1 MAYIKGIYVQDIYKN
16 DSNGYIVGLMRVKD
30 SSEKDFIN
38 KVITFTGIFVDLR
51 VRTNYTFEGE
61 FQEHNKYGRQ
71 FAVTSYEIAMPT
83 DEEEL
88 IDFLSSDLFPIG
100 EKTAE
105 KIVDKFG
112 KAAIN
117 VISENPE
124 VLLEIPRLGREKI
137 NKIISV
143 LEDYQTTSHIVID
156 LSKMGFSTKNA
167 ITLLKKY
174 GKKVM
179 DIINNNIYD
188 VNGDIDI
195 TFLDLDNIA
204 RNNGYLENDERRLC
218 ALVIYYMNVITFNS
232 GDTYSYFDE
241 IYDVLKDNCKS
252 LEREELEYILLKL
265 YKRKKIKK
273 LNDRYYLSELY
284 DAEKYIVERVK
295 YLNEI
300 ERRKLPKLEKK
311 IKELEDVN
319 GIIYDESQR
328 DAISKAINNN
338 LTIITGGPGTGKTTI
353 VKCIVSLLLDIY
365 KIDKSKIA
373 MLAPTGR
380 ASRKLMSTVGIGAST
395 IHRYLKW
402 DKENNTF
409 QINELNPNTEEYII
423 VDESSMIDTMLMAY
437 LFRGTTKNAKF
448 IFVGDYYQLPSVS
461 QGQVLKDLI
470 DSECLD
476 VIKLNRLYRQ
486 SEGSYIINLAHEIKE
501 KSLSGSLMDKKD
513 DYNFIECSTSDVLSV
528 VKDIVIKAIDKGYNE
543 ESIQVLA
550 PIYKSGVGI
559 DSLNKILKDVMNPA
573 SPKKNEYVSGETIY
587 REGDKILQL
596 VNDYDNNISNGDI
609 GYIKS
614 ILTDKKTKKTQM
626 IIDYDGT
633 IVTYTPK
640 DFNNITLG
648 YAISV
653 HKSQGGEFKLVIMP
667 FVPSYRRMLY
677 NKLVYTGITR
687 AKEKLILVGSI
698 DSFQE
703 GVINDLPD
711 NRKTSLKE
719 FLINEYNH

>member
-1 MAYIKGIYVQDIYKN
+1 MSYIKGIYVQEIYKN
-16 DSNGYIVGLMRVKD
+16 NDNGYIVGLMRVKE
-30 SSEKDFIN
+30 SNEKEFNN
-38 KVITFTGIFVDLR
+38 KVITFTGMFVDLR
-51 VRTNYTFEGE
+51 LRTNYTFEGD
-61 FQEHNKYGRQ
+61 FQEHNRYGRQ
-71 FAVTSYEIAMPT
+71 FAVSSYEIAMPT

-88 IDFLSSDLFPIG
+88 IEFLSSDLFPIG

-112 KAAIN
+112 KDAIN
-117 VISENPE
+117 IITENPE
-124 VLLEIPRLGREKI
+124 ALLEIPRLGREKI
-137 NKIISV
+137 NKIIKV
-143 LEDYQTTSHIVID
+143 LEDYQSTSHIVID

-179 DIINNNIYD
+179 DVVNNNIYD

-195 TFLDLDNIA
+195 SFLDLDNIA
-204 RNNGYLENDERRLC
+204 RNNGYEETDERRLC
-218 ALVIYYMNVITFNS
+218 ALVIYYMNVITFNN

-241 IYDVLKDNCKS
+241 IYEVLKDNCQS
-252 LEREELEYILLKL
+252 LTREELEYILLKL
-265 YKRKKIKK
+265 YKRRKIKK
-273 LNDRYYLSELY
+273 LNDRYYLTELY
-284 DAEKYIVERVK
+284 DAEKCIVERVK
-295 YLNEI
+295 YLNDS

-319 GIIYDESQR
+319 GITYDESQK

-365 KIDKSKIA
+365 RIDKSKIA

-409 QINELNPNTEEYII
+409 QINELNPNNEEYII
-423 VDESSMIDTMLMAY
+423 IDESSMIDTMLLAS

-486 SEGSYIINLAHEIKE
+486 TEGSYIINLAHEIKE
-501 KSLSGSLMDKKD
+501 KQLTNNILDKKD
-513 DYNFIECSTSDVLSV
+513 DYNFIECHTSEVLNI
-528 VKDIVIKAIDKGYNE
+528 VKDIVVKALDKGYNE
-543 ESIQVLA
+543 ETIQILA
-550 PIYKSGVGI
+550 PLYKTSVGI
-559 DSLNKILKDVMNPA
+559 DSLNKVLKDVMNPP
-573 SPKKNEYVSGETIY
+573 SPKKNEYTSGETIY

-633 IVTYTPK
+633 VVTYTPK

-667 FVPSYRRMLY
+667 FVPSYKRMLY

-687 AKEKLILVGSI
+687 AKEKLILVGNL
-698 DSFQE
+698 DSFEE
-703 GVINDLPD
+703 GVLNDLPD

-719 FLINEYNH
+719 FLINEYK

>member
-124 VLLEIPRLGREKI
+124 ALLEIPRLGREKI